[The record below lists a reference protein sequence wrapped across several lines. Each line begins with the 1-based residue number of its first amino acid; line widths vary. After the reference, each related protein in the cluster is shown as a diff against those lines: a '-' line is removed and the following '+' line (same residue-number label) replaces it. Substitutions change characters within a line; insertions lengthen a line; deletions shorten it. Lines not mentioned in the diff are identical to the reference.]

1 MLRNVVSVCLVP
13 CAVVACF
20 APRRAGC
27 GGTTTNII
35 SDRAERR
42 CAPLPALVPRLGV
55 PWFDP
60 NEILRERSDDGTSA
74 MNDSPTTF
82 SIISVYLVLPMKRRY
97 VVPREHAEGEEGI
110 NQGVES
116 ARTNRRRTKRRRR
129 AGRRRNKPRR
139 RERANEGIESARKD
153 EEERNEGTSRARG
166 RRRRKKRRRRA
177 RRQECDRARAPFR
190 RDE

>member
-1 MLRNVVSVCLVP
+1 MP

-97 VVPREHAEGEEGI
+97 VVPREHTEGEEGR

-129 AGRRRNKPRR
+129 AGRRKRNKPRR